1 MHLAAEG
8 TAVTRDTQPEPVAP
22 PSRAPEGDELLR
34 RAPMAYLWNQL
45 GSLWLYAASF
55 LLVLVVTRT
64 LGPSGFGYYA
74 AALAT
79 FNTGVYLA
87 AFGLEDA
94 ATIFLP
100 RTLAKEGRAAT
111 WSIMKRILIARV
123 ICSSIIGIGIVVII
137 PPFAH
142 LIGMTTL
149 PFSHRLA
156 GLPRVPGLD
165 ALAVPVVIYA
175 AGTGMMNGLAAI
187 FTSIMRTRLTL
198 IIGGVGQLANI
209 AGILLVARLGLSV
222 AGVLWALAIVTWLTA
237 LAYFFFL
244 APFWSAPRTQPT
256 DPPFAPVLQLGWS
269 AWLVNLIP
277 GALLKQSAVSLL
289 QYFALGSIAVGY
301 FTAAFQLT
309 HAAAYLLIAGLG
321 GVGQA
326 AMAASY
332 AGKDKASLAFA
343 WRAVSKVQML
353 LAVPLLAF
361 SFIHANA
368 IASVLL
374 GPKFAAVG
382 QLMQVF
388 LVFNILQRIAGGG
401 SHQAALYVL
410 GRQRLALWSQY
421 GGLLVTLVLGAI
433 LVPMKGSLGGPA
445 GALIA
450 VGVGQVGVESVQL
463 ALAWHFL
470 QRKYPLR
477 FGFRV
482 CLALI
487 PPMILAALWHPSMMI
502 HLPHHIGPLPVSTTL
517 VDLIIS
523 VLAFTAVLIAGLAV
537 AKPIEHEDVDLLS
550 QNNPR
555 LRPILSPF
563 AGGPP
568 SRIAP
573 ASAPSARH
581 RPQHTMPQIAHNLD
595 DTDKRSIVERKTR
608 KRTDDTSGGKVD
620 M

>member
-8 TAVTRDTQPEPVAP
+8 TATTRDMQTKPTP
-22 PSRAPEGDELLR
+22 PSSHGPEGDDLLR

-55 LLVLVVTRT
+55 LLFFVLTHT
-64 LGPSGFGYYA
+64 LGRDGFGYYS
-74 AALAT
+74 AALT
-79 FNTGVYLA
+79 VFNTAVYLA

-94 ATIFLP
+94 ATVFLP

-111 WSIMKRILIARV
+111 WSLMRRILIARV
-123 ICSSIIGIGIVVII
+123 ICSLIIGVGIVLII
-137 PPFAH
+137 PPFAY
-142 LIGMTTL
+142 LIGMTHL
-149 PFSHRLA
+149 PAAARLA
-156 GLPRVPGLD
+156 GLPRLPGLD
-165 ALAVPVVIYA
+165 VLAVPVVVYA
-175 AGTGMMNGLAAI
+175 AGMGMMNSLAAI

-198 IIGGVGQLANI
+198 VIGGLSQLANI
-209 AGILLVARLGLSV
+209 GGILIMARLGLGV
-222 AGVLWALAIVTWLTA
+222 GGVLWALGIVTWLTA
-237 LAYFFFL
+237 LAYFAFL
-244 APFWSAPRTQPT
+244 APFWRAPRTQPT
-256 DPPFAPVLQLGWS
+256 EPKFAPVLQLGWS

-289 QYFALGSIAVGY
+289 QYFSLGSIAIGY

-309 HAAAYLLIAGLG
+309 HGAAFLLIAGLG

-332 AGKDKASLAFA
+332 AGENKKALGFA

-368 IASVLL
+368 IAVVLL
-374 GPKFAAVG
+374 GSQFAAVG
-382 QLMQVF
+382 PLMQVF
-388 LVFNILQRIAGGG
+388 LVFNILQRVAGGG

-410 GRQRLALWSQY
+410 GYQRLALWSQY
-421 GGLLVTLVLGAI
+421 GGLLVTLILGAI

-450 VGVGQVGVESVQL
+450 VGVGQVGVEMVQL
-463 ALAWHFL
+463 ALAWRFL
-470 QRKYPLR
+470 KRRYPLR

-487 PPMILAALWHPSMMI
+487 PPMVLAALWHPSVAI
-502 HLPHHIGPLPVSTTL
+502 HLPGHIGPVPISSKL

-523 VLAFTAVLIAGLAV
+523 VLAFAVVLIASLAI
-537 AKPIEHEDVDLLS
+537 AKPIEHEDVELLS
-550 QNNPR
+550 EVNPR

-568 SRIAP
+568 SQIAP
-573 ASAPSARH
+573 SSAASARQ
-581 RPQHTMPQIAHNLD
+581 RPQHTLPQIAHDRD
-595 DTDKRSIVERKTR
+595 DTDKRAAIDRKTR
-608 KRTDDTSGGKVD
+608 KRTPDEQ
-620 M
+620 